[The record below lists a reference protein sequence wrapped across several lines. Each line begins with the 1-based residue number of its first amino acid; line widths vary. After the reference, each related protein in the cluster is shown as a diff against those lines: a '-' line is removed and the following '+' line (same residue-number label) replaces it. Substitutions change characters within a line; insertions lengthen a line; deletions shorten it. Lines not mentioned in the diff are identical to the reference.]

1 MTKQTLQKL
10 LFIINFNTC
19 IMIGNVSKKA
29 PQSLCYKTPTVH
41 VYVHVMYNTNCLTLN
56 SFLFIQ
62 CKRIAS

>member
-10 LFIINFNTC
+10 LFIINFSTD

-41 VYVHVMYNTNCLTLN
+41 VCV
-56 SFLFIQ
+56 
-62 CKRIAS
+62 RIILIV